1 MKIQDWFENW
11 GITGLK
17 INAGFLELEWKPLP
31 DEAQAAWELYIELI
45 TRIAVRPLPDQ
56 AGDEA
61 AALASIH
68 ALFAVVRDL
77 LKSKGR
83 KALVFSQ
90 IAVIILNQKIRPF
103 TEAWHPILLAD
114 NISKSEDK
122 KRFRAELK
130 ALQKTLQQYA
140 AMLARVADIEDFQ
153 DLEQGALKR
162 I

>member
-90 IAVIILNQKIRPF
+90 IAVIMLNQKIRPF
-103 TEAWHPILLAD
+103 TEAWHPVLLAD